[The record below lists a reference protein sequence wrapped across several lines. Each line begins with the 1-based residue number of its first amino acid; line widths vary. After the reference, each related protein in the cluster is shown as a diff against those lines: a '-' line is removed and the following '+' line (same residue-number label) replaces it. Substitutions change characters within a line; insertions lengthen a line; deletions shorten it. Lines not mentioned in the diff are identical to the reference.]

1 MLKKFLHQYSGLRR
15 EMYIIFW
22 GRVVTNMGALI
33 WPMLTLILK
42 NKLGYT
48 AGEAAN
54 LMLLVGILQLPCTLI
69 GGKMADRFDKKKIIV
84 FCDLVTVL
92 GYFLCAVLPMDRYFI
107 LIFCIAGIFAQIE
120 WPSYDALVA
129 NLSTPKDRERAY
141 SLNYLGANLGLVLAP
156 TIGGFLFENH
166 LPLAFFI
173 SGAATLSSTILIF
186 LFVHDT
192 TAAQED
198 SDSGHYEAAQSELS
212 TRKIFAAAPVLLLF
226 LLCMGLRCA
235 LYNVGFGFLMPL
247 NIEELF
253 SAKGA
258 VLFGTL
264 SSVNA
269 LVVIIGT
276 PLLTGLM
283 TRIRDSEKLGLGVL
297 LEVSGYICFVL
308 SGQHIPLYY
317 VAIIIFTLGEILL
330 TLGKQPYITHRVPSS
345 HRGRMSSVNTV
356 IEMLFMGIFL
366 YAVGR
371 LADHLPLWIIWAGL
385 IGAGVFDLILLG
397 ILRIRDKAQFPLLY
411 TKKD

>member
-186 LFVHDT
+186 LFVHD
-192 TAAQED
+192 
-198 SDSGHYEAAQSELS
+198 
-212 TRKIFAAAPVLLLF
+212 I
-226 LLCMGLRCA
+226 
-235 LYNVGFGFLMPL
+235 
-247 NIEELF
+247 
-253 SAKGA
+253 
-258 VLFGTL
+258 
-264 SSVNA
+264 
-269 LVVIIGT
+269 
-276 PLLTGLM
+276 
-283 TRIRDSEKLGLGVL
+283 
-297 LEVSGYICFVL
+297 
-308 SGQHIPLYY
+308 
-317 VAIIIFTLGEILL
+317 
-330 TLGKQPYITHRVPSS
+330 
-345 HRGRMSSVNTV
+345 
-356 IEMLFMGIFL
+356 
-366 YAVGR
+366 
-371 LADHLPLWIIWAGL
+371 
-385 IGAGVFDLILLG
+385 
-397 ILRIRDKAQFPLLY
+397 
-411 TKKD
+411 